1 MMKID
6 FSKYSNNLELKE
18 NGIWFSKS
26 TQTISYPED
35 GNDLCLELEDFSFW
49 FKHRNNCIIE
59 LVKKFSANE
68 NFFDIGG
75 GNGFVSLGLQNAG
88 INVALLEPGISG
100 VLNAKKRKIENVVCA
115 TTQNCGLL
123 SEFVENIGVF
133 DVVEHIK
140 DEQDF
145 LKSCHVMLKSKGK
158 IFVTVPAFN
167 FLWSNEDDYSGHFRR
182 YTTKTLEQSLE
193 KAGFKLLYN
202 SYLFSPLPLPIFLM
216 RTLPSKLNMHKNF
229 SDKDKF
235 VKEHNSSKSSA
246 ILEKIWNW
254 ELNKI
259 KRLSKIPF
267 GSSVIAVAE
276 KT

>member
-1 MMKID
+1 MKID

-49 FKHRNNCIIE
+49 FKHRNDCIIQ
-59 LVKKFSANE
+59 LVKSFSPNE
-68 NFFDIGG
+68 NFFDVGG

-88 INVALLEPGISG
+88 VNVSLLEPGISG
-100 VLNAKKRKIENVVCA
+100 VLNAKKRNIENVVCA
-115 TTQNCGLL
+115 TTQNCGLVN
-123 SEFVENIGVF
+123 EFVENIGVF
-133 DVVEHIK
+133 DVVEHIE
-140 DEQDF
+140 DEQAF
-145 LKSCHVMLKSKGK
+145 LRSCNSMLKSKGK

-182 YTTKTLEQSLE
+182 YTTKTLQNSLE
-193 KAGFKLLYN
+193 KVGFKLLYN
-202 SYLFSPLPLPIFLM
+202 SYLFSLLPLPIYLM

-235 VKEHNSSKSSA
+235 VKEHKSNKSSGV
-246 ILEKIWNW
+246 LEKVWQW

-259 KRLSKIPF
+259 KNLSKIPF
-267 GSSVIAVAE
+267 GSTVIAVAE
-276 KT
+276 KV

>member
-1 MMKID
+1 MKID
-6 FSKYSNNLELKE
+6 FSKYSNDLELKE
-18 NGIWFSKS
+18 NGIWFSKN
-26 TQTISYPED
+26 TETISYPED

-59 LVKKFSANE
+59 LVKRFSAKE
-68 NFFDIGG
+68 NFFDVGG

-100 VLNAKKRKIENVVCA
+100 VLNAKKRDIENVVCA
-115 TTQNCGLL
+115 TTQNCGLA
-123 SEFVENIGVF
+123 SEFVANIGVF

-145 LKSCHVMLKSKGK
+145 LRSCHAMLKSKGK

-182 YTTKTLEQSLE
+182 YTTKTLKASLG
-193 KAGFKLLYN
+193 KAGFKLVYN
-202 SYLFSPLPLPIFLM
+202 SYLFSPLPLPIYLM
-216 RTLPSKLNMHKNF
+216 RTIPSKLNMHKNF

-235 VKEHNSSKSSA
+235 VKEHKSSKSSGV
-246 ILEKIWNW
+246 LEKIWQW
-254 ELNKI
+254 ELNKV
-259 KRLSKIPF
+259 KSLSKIPF
-267 GSSVIAVAE
+267 GSTVIAVAQ
-276 KT
+276 KI

>member
-1 MMKID
+1 MKID

-49 FKHRNNCIIE
+49 FKHRNDCIIQ
-59 LVKKFSANE
+59 LVKSFSPNE
-68 NFFDIGG
+68 NFFDVGG

-88 INVALLEPGISG
+88 VNVSLLEPGISG
-100 VLNAKKRKIENVVCA
+100 VLNAKKIN
-115 TTQNCGLL
+115 
-123 SEFVENIGVF
+123 EFVENIGVF
-133 DVVEHIK
+133 DVVEHIE
-140 DEQDF
+140 DEQAF
-145 LKSCHVMLKSKGK
+145 LRSCNSMLKSKGK

-182 YTTKTLEQSLE
+182 YTTKTLQNSLE

-202 SYLFSPLPLPIFLM
+202 SYLFSLLPLPIYLM

-235 VKEHNSSKSSA
+235 VKEHKSNKSSGV
-246 ILEKIWNW
+246 LEKVWQW

-259 KRLSKIPF
+259 KNLSKIPF
-267 GSSVIAVAE
+267 GSTVIAVAE
-276 KT
+276 KV